1 MTGLTLPIQPSDSGV
16 PGSSRTFDDL
26 ASLGERALD
35 VARAAGAEWG
45 DIRVAIVEREI
56 LGVRNGEINELEQD
70 ETTGFGVRVMVDG
83 AWGFASGFDLVPE
96 EIDRVSNLAVALAK
110 AGKHAGPGRHRWAD
124 EPAWRDRWTSTWMI
138 DPFAVPLERKL
149 DLLMRADSI
158 LREKPEITATSC
170 SMNFRR
176 ETQVFLSTA
185 GARIDQIVL
194 RSGAGISATAH
205 KDGETQVRSYPAAM
219 GGQFMAV
226 GYELVESIDLVGH
239 AEQVREEAIQLLTAD
254 DCPIADKDIIL
265 SGDQIALQIHE
276 SVGHATE
283 LDRVKGW
290 EANMAGT
297 SFVNTEKLTDG
308 FRYGSDIVNLVADA
322 TVPGG
327 LATVGY
333 DDDGVRSQRW
343 HIVQD
348 GIFTGYQTSRDT
360 AHFEE
365 NARSRGCSRAEGPGH
380 VPIVRMCNLSLSPG
394 TWDFDDLIAD
404 TEDGIYME
412 RLKSWSIDQQRMN
425 FQFTSEW
432 GREIKNGKLG
442 RIFKNPTYQGLTPEF
457 WGACDAICDA
467 SHWNLWGEIY
477 CGKGQPM
484 QTAEMSHGAAPSR
497 FRKQAVGVR
506 S

>member
-1 MTGLTLPIQPSDSGV
+1 MSTLTMPPRPGIPEGGLS
-16 PGSSRTFDDL
+16 FDEL
-26 ASLGERALD
+26 AAAGQRALD

-45 DIRVAIVEREI
+45 DVRVAIVEREE
-56 LGVRNGEINELEQD
+56 LGVRNGEVATLEQD
-70 ETTGFGVRVMVDG
+70 ETIGFGVRVMLDG
-83 AWGFASGFDLVPE
+83 AWGFASGFDLDAE
-96 EIDRVSNLAVALAK
+96 EVERVAKLAVVLAK
-110 AGKHAGPGRHRWAD
+110 AGRRAGPGRHRWAD
-124 EPAWRDRWTSTWMI
+124 EPAWRDRWTSTWII

-149 DLLMRADSI
+149 DLLMRADAI
-158 LREKPEITATSC
+158 LRQRPEITATSC
-170 SMNFRR
+170 SMGFRR

-194 RSGAGISATAH
+194 RSGGGISATAH
-205 KDGETQVRSYPAAM
+205 TDGETQVRSYPAAL

-226 GYELVESIDLVGH
+226 GYELIESMDLVGH
-239 AEQVREEAIQLLTAD
+239 AEQVREQAIELLSAEP
-254 DCPIADKDIIL
+254 CPIGDLDIIL
-265 SGDQIALQIHE
+265 SGDQIGLQIHE

-283 LDRVKGW
+283 LDRVQGW
-290 EANMAGT
+290 EANLAGT
-297 SFVNTEKLTDG
+297 SFVDTDKLQG
-308 FRYGSDIVNLVADA
+308 AFRYGNEIVNLVADA

-348 GIFTGYQTSRDT
+348 GLFTGYQTSRDT
-360 AHFEE
+360 AHFED
-365 NARSRGCSRAEGPGH
+365 NLRSRGCSRAEGPGH
-380 VPIVRMCNLSLSPG
+380 VPIVRMCNLSLLPG
-394 TWDFDDLIAD
+394 SWNFDDLVAD

-412 RLKSWSIDQQRMN
+412 RVKSWSIDQQRLN
-425 FQFTSEW
+425 FQFTCEW
-432 GREIKNGKLG
+432 GREIKHGKFG
-442 RIFKNPTYQGLTPEF
+442 RLFKNPTYQGITPAF

-484 QTAEMSHGAAPSR
+484 QTAEMSHGAAPAR